1 MKSANLLVVLFTIV
15 LLSISSGITTVHS
28 QTQGCLYKDFGVTNQ
43 TDLAG
48 TIAYSYDVQLTIVV
62 NQPNA
67 EWISGKTYEV
77 DWLINLTYMNP
88 NIFSNNSL
96 SVLFSIPSNETYP
109 DVVVHPIENQF
120 QLTPQQHYASL
131 VMNFTA
137 GNTPMDFQFNV
148 GIFTAIYDNG
158 VVASFGN
165 LHEWSQS
172 MPIPVSIV
180 NSSIPEFPSLAILT
194 ILMVVVSITVL
205 VIVRK
210 NSILNH

>member
-1 MKSANLLVVLFTIV
+1 MLLLLVSESATIV
-15 LLSISSGITTVHS
+15 HSSTEGH
-28 QTQGCLYKDFGVTNQ
+28 LFYKDFGVSNQ

-48 TIAYSYDVQLTIVV
+48 TIAYSYDVQLNIPVETS
-62 NQPNA
+62 NN
-67 EWISGKTYEV
+67 WISGKTYEV
-77 DWLINLTYMNP
+77 EWFINVTYMNP

-96 SVLFSIPSNETYP
+96 SILFSIPSNETYP
-109 DVVVHPIENQF
+109 DVVMHPVENPL
-120 QLTPQQHYASL
+120 QLTLQQNYAYL

-180 NSSIPEFPSLAILT
+180 NSNIPEFPSLAILT